1 MEVLDTQKNIILNI
15 NTIVTMNDGLKSH
28 FLNLYSMVMAD
39 GEVSTKEK
47 MELYRIG
54 EEFYNVRPEEFDRL
68 LLSDEI
74 LFYIPQTEEEKILY
88 LYDFALI
95 AWADDKVSD
104 EEIQVLKSFALRFG
118 VQEGEVQPLVDLLL
132 EKAKEHISHEDL
144 MREFSE

>member
-1 MEVLDTQKNIILNI
+1 
-15 NTIVTMNDGLKSH
+15 MNDGLKSH

>member
-1 MEVLDTQKNIILNI
+1 
-15 NTIVTMNDGLKSH
+15 MNDGLKSH

-104 EEIQVLKSFALRFG
+104 EEIQVLKSFALRCG